1 MAKLAI
7 FFRIRNSKLGI
18 FMFVINVLQK
28 AEMVECN
35 KRSAINP
42 NGISNAQHGQH
53 QQIMLGKSDSVA
65 ADIVCH
71 IALRMTVD
79 HYSL

>member
-1 MAKLAI
+1 
-7 FFRIRNSKLGI
+7 
-18 FMFVINVLQK
+18 MFVINVLQK

-53 QQIMLGKSDSVA
+53 Q
-65 ADIVCH
+65 
-71 IALRMTVD
+71 
-79 HYSL
+79 